1 MTGQMKRKCDKN
13 ISIYMLQILDC
24 FDLTTYIKN
33 AFQYLQY
40 LKINFQNLFS
50 LFTKGY
56 FPPN

>member
-1 MTGQMKRKCDKN
+1 MCWEISLYDRANEERKCDKN

-40 LKINFQNLFS
+40 LKINF
-50 LFTKGY
+50 
-56 FPPN
+56 